1 MLIKKLFDI
10 QDFFFPGYSL
20 TLDKIVLDFD
30 SN

>member
-1 MLIKKLFDI
+1 MLIKNYLTYKT
-10 QDFFFPGYSL
+10 FFFLGYSL